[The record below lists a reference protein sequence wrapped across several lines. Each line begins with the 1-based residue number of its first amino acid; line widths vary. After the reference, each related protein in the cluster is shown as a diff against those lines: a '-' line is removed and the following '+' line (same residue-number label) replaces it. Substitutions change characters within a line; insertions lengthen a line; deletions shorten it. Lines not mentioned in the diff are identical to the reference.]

1 MILKKKYITSFII
14 LLILI
19 LIIKTRNSEI
29 FYFPIKNVTSSELI
43 NVNKDDISKAVK
55 YLYSKSFFDIDLNH
69 LKNKLEKIEWVRKIN
84 VRRSYPNEIIID
96 IEEHTPILRWNNK
109 MYINKYGEK
118 FNASKIDKSI
128 PILISD
134 ESRINEVFAY
144 FKLFNEKLSSRKLDF
159 KITKI
164 MENEI
169 RSLAIS
175 LSSGINIQ
183 LGSKDVNNKIPLFF
197 EIYKSLN
204 TRDLNKIR
212 YIDMRYTNGFSV
224 GWNKVNGKK

>member
-1 MILKKKYITSFII
+1 MILKKKYIISFISLLV
-14 LLILI
+14 LLIII
-19 LIIKTRNSEI
+19 LKTYNREI
-29 FYFPIKNVTSSELI
+29 FHFPIKNVTSSELI
-43 NVNKDDISKAVK
+43 NVNKDDISNAVK
-55 YLYSKSFFDIDLNH
+55 YLYSKSFFDIDLNY

-96 IEEHTPILRWNNK
+96 IEEHTPILIWNNK
-109 MYINKYGEK
+109 MYINMYGEK
-118 FNASKIDKSI
+118 FNVSKIDKNI
-128 PILISD
+128 PMLISD

-169 RSLAIS
+169 RSLTIG

-183 LGSKDVNNKIPLFF
+183 LGSKDVNIKIPLFF

-212 YIDMRYTNGFSV
+212 YIDMRYSNGFSV
-224 GWNKVNGKK
+224 GWN

>member
-1 MILKKKYITSFII
+1 MILKKKYIISFITLLI
-14 LLILI
+14 LLI
-19 LIIKTRNSEI
+19 IIKTNNSEI
-29 FYFPIKNVTSSELI
+29 FYFPIKKVTSSELI

-144 FKLFNEKLSSRKLDF
+144 FKLFNEKLSSRKMDF

-224 GWNKVNGKK
+224 GWN

>member
-1 MILKKKYITSFII
+1 MILKKKYIISFISLLII
-14 LLILI
+14 LLII
-19 LIIKTRNSEI
+19 LKTNNREL
-29 FYFPIKNVTSSELI
+29 FHFPIKNVTSSELI
-43 NVNKDDISKAVK
+43 NVNKDDISKNVK
-55 YLYSKSFFDIDLNH
+55 YLYSKSFFDIDLNY
-69 LKNKLEKIEWVRKIN
+69 LKNKLEKIEWIRKIN

-96 IEEHTPILRWNNK
+96 IEEHTPILIWNNK
-109 MYINKYGEK
+109 MYINMYGEK
-118 FNASKIDKSI
+118 FNVSKIDKNI
-128 PILISD
+128 PMLISD

-169 RSLAIS
+169 RSLTIS

-183 LGSKDVNNKIPLFF
+183 LGSKDVNNKILLFF

-212 YIDMRYTNGFSV
+212 YIDMRYSNGFSV
-224 GWNKVNGKK
+224 GWN

>member
-1 MILKKKYITSFII
+1 
-14 LLILI
+14 
-19 LIIKTRNSEI
+19 
-29 FYFPIKNVTSSELI
+29 
-43 NVNKDDISKAVK
+43 
-55 YLYSKSFFDIDLNH
+55 
-69 LKNKLEKIEWVRKIN
+69 
-84 VRRSYPNEIIID
+84 
-96 IEEHTPILRWNNK
+96 

-183 LGSKDVNNKIPLFF
+183 LGSKDVNNKIPLFLKF
-197 EIYKSLN
+197 INHLILEI
-204 TRDLNKIR
+204 
-212 YIDMRYTNGFSV
+212 
-224 GWNKVNGKK
+224 

>member
-1 MILKKKYITSFII
+1 MILKKKYIITFIT
-14 LLILI
+14 LLII
-19 LIIKTRNSEI
+19 FIIIKTNYSKNL
-29 FYFPIKNVTSSELI
+29 YFPIKNVTSSELI
-43 NVNKDDISKAVK
+43 NVNKDDISEAVK
-55 YLYSKSFFDIDLNH
+55 YLYSKSFFDINLNY

-96 IEEHTPILRWNNK
+96 IEEHTPILIWNNK

-118 FNASKIDKSI
+118 FIVSKIDKNI

-134 ESRINEVFAY
+134 ESRINEVFTY
-144 FKLFNEKLSSRKLDF
+144 FELFNDKLSSRKLDF

-164 MENEI
+164 IENEI
-169 RSLAIS
+169 RSLTIS

-183 LGSKDVNNKIPLFF
+183 LGSKDVNIKIPLFF

-212 YIDMRYTNGFSV
+212 YIDMRYSNGFSV
-224 GWNKVNGKK
+224 GWN

>member
-1 MILKKKYITSFII
+1 MILKKKYIISFISLLVLLII
-14 LLILI
+14 LL
-19 LIIKTRNSEI
+19 KTNNREI
-29 FYFPIKNVTSSELI
+29 FHFPIKNVISSELI
-43 NVNKDDISKAVK
+43 NVNEDDISKAVK
-55 YLYSKSFFDIDLNH
+55 YLYSKSFFDIDLNY

-96 IEEHTPILRWNNK
+96 IEEHTPILIWNNK
-109 MYINKYGEK
+109 MYINTYGEK
-118 FNASKIDKSI
+118 FNVSKIDKNI

-134 ESRINEVFAY
+134 ESRINEVFTY

-169 RSLAIS
+169 RSLTIG

-183 LGSKDVNNKIPLFF
+183 LGSKDVNIKIPLFF

-212 YIDMRYTNGFSV
+212 YIDMRYSNGFSV
-224 GWNKVNGKK
+224 GWN

>member
-1 MILKKKYITSFII
+1 MILKKKYIISFISLLV
-14 LLILI
+14 LLIII
-19 LIIKTRNSEI
+19 LKTNNREI
-29 FYFPIKNVTSSELI
+29 FHFPIKNVTSSELI
-43 NVNKDDISKAVK
+43 NVNKDDISNAVK
-55 YLYSKSFFDIDLNH
+55 YLYSKSFFDIDLNY

-96 IEEHTPILRWNNK
+96 IEEHTPILIWNNK
-109 MYINKYGEK
+109 MYINMYGEK
-118 FNASKIDKSI
+118 FNVSKIDKNI
-128 PILISD
+128 PLLISD
-134 ESRINEVFAY
+134 ESRINEVFTY

-169 RSLAIS
+169 RSLTIS

-183 LGSKDVNNKIPLFF
+183 LGSKDVNIKIPLFF

-212 YIDMRYTNGFSV
+212 YIDMRYSNGFSV
-224 GWNKVNGKK
+224 GWN

>member
-1 MILKKKYITSFII
+1 MILKKKYIISFISLLII
-14 LLILI
+14 LLII
-19 LIIKTRNSEI
+19 LKTNNREL
-29 FYFPIKNVTSSELI
+29 FHFPIKNVTSSELI
-43 NVNKDDISKAVK
+43 NVNKDDISKNVK
-55 YLYSKSFFDIDLNH
+55 YLYSKSFFDIDLNY
-69 LKNKLEKIEWVRKIN
+69 LKNKLEKIEWIRKIN

-96 IEEHTPILRWNNK
+96 IEEHTPILIWNNK
-109 MYINKYGEK
+109 MYINMYGEK
-118 FNASKIDKSI
+118 FNVSKIDKNI
-128 PILISD
+128 PMLISD

-169 RSLAIS
+169 RSLTIS

-183 LGSKDVNNKIPLFF
+183 LGSKDVNIKIPLFF
-197 EIYKSLN
+197 EIYNSLN

-212 YIDMRYTNGFSV
+212 YIDMRYSNGFSV
-224 GWNKVNGKK
+224 GWN

>member
-1 MILKKKYITSFII
+1 MILKKKYIISFISLLV
-14 LLILI
+14 LLIII
-19 LIIKTRNSEI
+19 LKTNNREI
-29 FYFPIKNVTSSELI
+29 FHFPIKNVTSSELI
-43 NVNKDDISKAVK
+43 NVNKDDISNAVE
-55 YLYSKSFFDIDLNH
+55 YLYSKSFFDIDLNY
-69 LKNKLEKIEWVRKIN
+69 LKNKLEKIEWVRNIN

-96 IEEHTPILRWNNK
+96 IEEHTPILIWNNK
-109 MYINKYGEK
+109 KYINKYGEK
-118 FNASKIDKSI
+118 FHVNKIDKNI

-134 ESRINEVFAY
+134 EARINEVFTY
-144 FKLFNEKLSSRKLDF
+144 YKLFNEKLISSKLDF

-169 RSLAIS
+169 RSLTIR

-197 EIYKSLN
+197 EIYESLN

-212 YIDMRYTNGFSV
+212 YIDMRYSNGFSV
-224 GWNKVNGKK
+224 GWN

>member
-1 MILKKKYITSFII
+1 MILKKKYIISFISLLV
-14 LLILI
+14 LLIII
-19 LIIKTRNSEI
+19 LKTNNREI
-29 FYFPIKNVTSSELI
+29 FHFPIKNVTSSELI

-55 YLYSKSFFDIDLNH
+55 YLYSKSFFDIDLNY

-96 IEEHTPILRWNNK
+96 IEEHTPILIWNNK
-109 MYINKYGEK
+109 MYINMYGEK
-118 FNASKIDKSI
+118 FNVSKIDKNI
-128 PILISD
+128 PLLISD
-134 ESRINEVFAY
+134 ESRINEVFTY

-169 RSLAIS
+169 RSLTIS

-183 LGSKDVNNKIPLFF
+183 LGSKDIDIKIPLFF

-212 YIDMRYTNGFSV
+212 YIDMRYSNGFSV
-224 GWNKVNGKK
+224 GWN

>member
-1 MILKKKYITSFII
+1 MILKKKYIITFIT
-14 LLILI
+14 LLII
-19 LIIKTRNSEI
+19 LIIIKTNNSENL
-29 FYFPIKNVTSSELI
+29 YFPIKNVTSSELI
-43 NVNKDDISKAVK
+43 NVNKDDISEAVK
-55 YLYSKSFFDIDLNH
+55 YLYSKSFFDIDLNY

-84 VRRSYPNEIIID
+84 VRRSYPNEVIID
-96 IEEHTPILRWNNK
+96 IEEHTPILIWNNK

-118 FNASKIDKSI
+118 FKVSKIDKNI

-134 ESRINEVFAY
+134 ESRINEVFSY
-144 FKLFNEKLSSRKLDF
+144 FELFNDKLSSRKLDF

-164 MENEI
+164 VENEI
-169 RSLAIS
+169 RSLTIS

-183 LGSKDVNNKIPLFF
+183 LGSKDVNNKITLFF

-212 YIDMRYTNGFSV
+212 YIDMRYSNGFSV
-224 GWNKVNGKK
+224 GWN

>member
-224 GWNKVNGKK
+224 GWN

>member
-1 MILKKKYITSFII
+1 MILKKKYIITFIT
-14 LLILI
+14 LLII
-19 LIIKTRNSEI
+19 FIIIKTNYSKNL
-29 FYFPIKNVTSSELI
+29 YFPIKNVTSSELI

-55 YLYSKSFFDIDLNH
+55 YLYSKSFFEVDLNY

-96 IEEHTPILRWNNK
+96 IEEHTPILIWNNK

-118 FNASKIDKSI
+118 FKVSKIDKNI

-134 ESRINEVFAY
+134 ESRINEVFTY
-144 FKLFNEKLSSRKLDF
+144 FELFNDKLSSRKLDF

-164 MENEI
+164 VENEI
-169 RSLAIS
+169 RSLTIS

-183 LGSKDVNNKIPLFF
+183 LGSKDVNIKIPLFF

-212 YIDMRYTNGFSV
+212 YIDMRYSNGFSV
-224 GWNKVNGKK
+224 GWN

>member
-1 MILKKKYITSFII
+1 MILKKKYIISFISLLVLLII
-14 LLILI
+14 LL
-19 LIIKTRNSEI
+19 KTNNREI
-29 FYFPIKNVTSSELI
+29 FHFPIKNVISSELI
-43 NVNKDDISKAVK
+43 NVNEDDISKAVK
-55 YLYSKSFFDIDLNH
+55 YLYSKSFFDIDLNY

-96 IEEHTPILRWNNK
+96 IEEHTPILIWNNK
-109 MYINKYGEK
+109 MYINTYGEK
-118 FNASKIDKSI
+118 FNVSKIDKNI

-134 ESRINEVFAY
+134 ESRINEVFTY

-169 RSLAIS
+169 RSLTIS

-183 LGSKDVNNKIPLFF
+183 LGSKDVNIKIPLFF
-197 EIYKSLN
+197 EIYNSLN

-212 YIDMRYTNGFSV
+212 YIDMRYSNGFSV
-224 GWNKVNGKK
+224 GWN

>member
-1 MILKKKYITSFII
+1 MILKKKYIISFIT
-14 LLILI
+14 LLI
-19 LIIKTRNSEI
+19 LIIKTKNSEI

-96 IEEHTPILRWNNK
+96 IEEHIPILRWNNK

-169 RSLAIS
+169 RSLTIS

-224 GWNKVNGKK
+224 GWN

>member
-1 MILKKKYITSFII
+1 MILKKKYIITFIT
-14 LLILI
+14 LLII
-19 LIIKTRNSEI
+19 LIIIKTHNSENL
-29 FYFPIKNVTSSELI
+29 YFPIKNVTSSELI
-43 NVNKDDISKAVK
+43 NVNKDDISEAVK
-55 YLYSKSFFDIDLNH
+55 YLYSKSFFDIDLNY

-96 IEEHTPILRWNNK
+96 IEEHTPILIWNNK

-118 FNASKIDKSI
+118 FNVSKIDKNI

-134 ESRINEVFAY
+134 ESRINEVFTY
-144 FKLFNEKLSSRKLDF
+144 FELFNDKLSSRKLDF

-164 MENEI
+164 VENEI
-169 RSLAIS
+169 RSLTIS

-183 LGSKDVNNKIPLFF
+183 LGSKDVNNKITLFF

-212 YIDMRYTNGFSV
+212 YIDMRYSNGFSV
-224 GWNKVNGKK
+224 GWN

>member
-1 MILKKKYITSFII
+1 MIFKKKYIISFISLLVLLII
-14 LLILI
+14 LL
-19 LIIKTRNSEI
+19 KTNNREI
-29 FYFPIKNVTSSELI
+29 FHFPIKNVISSELI
-43 NVNKDDISKAVK
+43 NVNEDDISKAVK
-55 YLYSKSFFDIDLNH
+55 YLYSKSFFDIDLNY

-96 IEEHTPILRWNNK
+96 IEEHTPILIWNNK
-109 MYINKYGEK
+109 MYINTYGEK
-118 FNASKIDKSI
+118 FNVSKIDKNI
-128 PILISD
+128 PILISE
-134 ESRINEVFAY
+134 ESRINEVFTY

-169 RSLAIS
+169 RSLTIS

-183 LGSKDVNNKIPLFF
+183 LGSKDVNIKIPLFF
-197 EIYKSLN
+197 EIYNSLN

-212 YIDMRYTNGFSV
+212 YIDMRYSNGFSV
-224 GWNKVNGKK
+224 GWN

>member
-1 MILKKKYITSFII
+1 MILKKKYIISFIT
-14 LLILI
+14 LLII
-19 LIIKTRNSEI
+19 LIIIKTNNSEI

-55 YLYSKSFFDIDLNH
+55 YLYSKSFFDIDLNY

-96 IEEHTPILRWNNK
+96 IEEHTPILIWNNK

-118 FNASKIDKSI
+118 FNVSKIDKSI

-169 RSLAIS
+169 RSLTIS

-224 GWNKVNGKK
+224 GWN

>member
-19 LIIKTRNSEI
+19 LIIKTKNSEI

-164 MENEI
+164 TENEI

-224 GWNKVNGKK
+224 GWN

>member
-1 MILKKKYITSFII
+1 MILKKKYIITFIT
-14 LLILI
+14 LLII
-19 LIIKTRNSEI
+19 LIIIKTHNSENL
-29 FYFPIKNVTSSELI
+29 YFPIKNVTSSELI
-43 NVNKDDISKAVK
+43 NVNKDDISEAVK
-55 YLYSKSFFDIDLNH
+55 YLYSKSFFDIDLNY

-84 VRRSYPNEIIID
+84 IRRSYPNEIIID
-96 IEEHTPILRWNNK
+96 IEEHTPILIWNNK

-118 FNASKIDKSI
+118 FNVSKIDKNI

-134 ESRINEVFAY
+134 ESRINEVFTY
-144 FKLFNEKLSSRKLDF
+144 FELFNDKLSSRKLDF

-164 MENEI
+164 VENEI
-169 RSLAIS
+169 RSLTIS

-183 LGSKDVNNKIPLFF
+183 LGSKDVNNKITLFF

-212 YIDMRYTNGFSV
+212 YIDMRYSNGFSV
-224 GWNKVNGKK
+224 GWN

>member
-1 MILKKKYITSFII
+1 MILKKKYIISFISLLV
-14 LLILI
+14 LLIII
-19 LIIKTRNSEI
+19 LKTNNREI
-29 FYFPIKNVTSSELI
+29 FHFPIKNVISSELI
-43 NVNKDDISKAVK
+43 NVNEDDISKAVK
-55 YLYSKSFFDIDLNH
+55 YLYSKSFFDIDLNY

-96 IEEHTPILRWNNK
+96 IEEHTPILIWNNK
-109 MYINKYGEK
+109 MYINMYGEK
-118 FNASKIDKSI
+118 FNVSKIDKNI
-128 PILISD
+128 PLLISD
-134 ESRINEVFAY
+134 ESRINEVFTY

-169 RSLAIS
+169 RSLTIS

-183 LGSKDVNNKIPLFF
+183 LGSKDVNIKIPLFF
-197 EIYKSLN
+197 EIYNSLN

-212 YIDMRYTNGFSV
+212 YIDMRYSNGFSV
-224 GWNKVNGKK
+224 GWN

>member
-1 MILKKKYITSFII
+1 MILKKKYIISFISLLVLLII
-14 LLILI
+14 LL
-19 LIIKTRNSEI
+19 KTNNREI
-29 FYFPIKNVTSSELI
+29 FHFPIKNVTSSELI
-43 NVNKDDISKAVK
+43 NVNKDDISNAVK
-55 YLYSKSFFDIDLNH
+55 YLYSKSFFDIDLNY

-96 IEEHTPILRWNNK
+96 IEEHTPILIWNNK
-109 MYINKYGEK
+109 MYINMYGEK
-118 FNASKIDKSI
+118 FNVSKIDKNI
-128 PILISD
+128 PLLISD
-134 ESRINEVFAY
+134 ESRINEVFTY

-169 RSLAIS
+169 RSLTIS

-183 LGSKDVNNKIPLFF
+183 LGSKDVNIKIPLFF
-197 EIYKSLN
+197 EIYNSLN

-212 YIDMRYTNGFSV
+212 YIDMRYSNGFSV
-224 GWNKVNGKK
+224 GWN

>member
-1 MILKKKYITSFII
+1 MILKKKYIISFISLLV
-14 LLILI
+14 LLIII
-19 LIIKTRNSEI
+19 LKTNNREI
-29 FYFPIKNVTSSELI
+29 FHFPIKNVTSSELI
-43 NVNKDDISKAVK
+43 NVNKDDISNAVK
-55 YLYSKSFFDIDLNH
+55 YLYSKSFFDIDLNY

-96 IEEHTPILRWNNK
+96 IEEHTPILIWNNK
-109 MYINKYGEK
+109 MYINTYGEK
-118 FNASKIDKSI
+118 FNVSKIDKNI

-134 ESRINEVFAY
+134 ESRINEVFTY

-169 RSLAIS
+169 RSLTIS
-175 LSSGINIQ
+175 LSSGINIK

-212 YIDMRYTNGFSV
+212 YIDMRYSNGFSV
-224 GWNKVNGKK
+224 GWN

>member
-1 MILKKKYITSFII
+1 MILKKKYIISFISLLV
-14 LLILI
+14 LLIII
-19 LIIKTRNSEI
+19 LKTNNREI
-29 FYFPIKNVTSSELI
+29 FHFPIKNVTSSELI

-55 YLYSKSFFDIDLNH
+55 YLYSKSFFDIDLNY

-96 IEEHTPILRWNNK
+96 IEEHTPILIWNNK
-109 MYINKYGEK
+109 MYINMYGEK
-118 FNASKIDKSI
+118 FNVSKIDKNI

-134 ESRINEVFAY
+134 ESRINEVFTY
-144 FKLFNEKLSSRKLDF
+144 FELFNDKLSSRKLDF

-164 MENEI
+164 IENEI
-169 RSLAIS
+169 RSLTIS

-183 LGSKDVNNKIPLFF
+183 LGSKDVNIKIPLFF

-212 YIDMRYTNGFSV
+212 YIDMRYSNGFSV
-224 GWNKVNGKK
+224 GWN

>member
-1 MILKKKYITSFII
+1 MILKKKYIISFISLLLLLII
-14 LLILI
+14 LL
-19 LIIKTRNSEI
+19 KTNNREI
-29 FYFPIKNVTSSELI
+29 FHFPIKNVISSELI
-43 NVNKDDISKAVK
+43 NVNEDDISKAVK
-55 YLYSKSFFDIDLNH
+55 YLYSKSFFEIDLNY

-96 IEEHTPILRWNNK
+96 IEEHTPILIWNNK
-109 MYINKYGEK
+109 MYINMYGEK
-118 FNASKIDKSI
+118 FNVSKIDKNI
-128 PILISD
+128 PLLISD
-134 ESRINEVFAY
+134 ESRINEVFTY

-169 RSLAIS
+169 RSLTIS

-212 YIDMRYTNGFSV
+212 YIDMRYSNGFSV
-224 GWNKVNGKK
+224 GWN

>member
-1 MILKKKYITSFII
+1 MILKKKYIISFISLLV
-14 LLILI
+14 LLIII
-19 LIIKTRNSEI
+19 LKTNNREI
-29 FYFPIKNVTSSELI
+29 FHFPIKNVTSSELI
-43 NVNKDDISKAVK
+43 NVNKDDISNAVK
-55 YLYSKSFFDIDLNH
+55 YLYSKSFFDIDLNY

-96 IEEHTPILRWNNK
+96 IEEHTPILIWNNK
-109 MYINKYGEK
+109 MYINMYGEK
-118 FNASKIDKSI
+118 FNVSKIDKNI

-134 ESRINEVFAY
+134 ESRINEVFTY

-169 RSLAIS
+169 RSLTIS

-183 LGSKDVNNKIPLFF
+183 LGSKDVNIKIPLFF
-197 EIYKSLN
+197 EIYNSLN

-212 YIDMRYTNGFSV
+212 YIDMRYSNGFSV
-224 GWNKVNGKK
+224 GWN

>member
-69 LKNKLEKIEWVRKIN
+69 LKNKLEKIEWVRKID

-96 IEEHTPILRWNNK
+96 IEEHTPILIWNNK
-109 MYINKYGEK
+109 MFINKYGEK

-144 FKLFNEKLSSRKLDF
+144 FKLFNEKLSSRKMDF

-212 YIDMRYTNGFSV
+212 YIDMRYSNGFSV
-224 GWNKVNGKK
+224 GWN

>member
-1 MILKKKYITSFII
+1 MILKKKYTISFITLLI
-14 LLILI
+14 LLI
-19 LIIKTRNSEI
+19 IIKTNNSEI
-29 FYFPIKNVTSSELI
+29 FYFPIKKVTSSELI

-55 YLYSKSFFDIDLNH
+55 YLYSKSFFDIDLNY

-84 VRRSYPNEIIID
+84 IRRSYPNEIIID
-96 IEEHTPILRWNNK
+96 IEEHTPILIWNNK

-118 FNASKIDKSI
+118 FKVSKIDKNI

-134 ESRINEVFAY
+134 ESRINEVFSY
-144 FKLFNEKLSSRKLDF
+144 FELFNDKLSSRKLDF

-164 MENEI
+164 VENEI
-169 RSLAIS
+169 RSLTIS

-224 GWNKVNGKK
+224 GWN

>member
-19 LIIKTRNSEI
+19 LIIKTKNSEI

-183 LGSKDVNNKIPLFF
+183 LGSKDVNNKITLFF

-224 GWNKVNGKK
+224 GWN